1 MMKQLTKLIFP
12 FMVILCLN
20 STFGQATKLDAIV
33 EEISKINEVQHQRI
47 GYGGTESENF
57 KNFKKLKALAT
68 TEELV
73 QLTDHTNATVACYA
87 SWALADIAYPGL
99 KSIFQK
105 FIEQDKQVETFSGC
119 IQSPDFI
126 SSELYQW
133 YWNHMEHS
141 KRPSDQLLFELDS
154 IVLFSTK
161 MNWLLLNRAL
171 ENRVYTEPIK
181 SRIVQL
187 AFEKRNMDAV
197 LYLSNW
203 HKAEYIDEIKTALLR
218 HLNTNNFKNTGT
230 TDYYRTIEELFKFKD
245 DETRKA
251 IIAKMK
257 KDRHWEVEK
266 PRFKYL
272 LEDNYIYDIDRE

>member
-1 MMKQLTKLIFP
+1 MKLIFP
-12 FMVILCLN
+12 FILFFGLN
-20 STFGQATKLDAIV
+20 STFGQASKVDVIV
-33 EEISKINEVQHQRI
+33 DEISKINQVQYERI

-73 QLTDHTNATVACYA
+73 QLTDHNNATVACYA
-87 SWALADIAYPGL
+87 SWALVDKAYPEL
-99 KSIFQK
+99 KTIFQK
-105 FIEQDKQVETFSGC
+105 FIEQDKQVKTFSGC
-119 IQSPDFI
+119 TITQDFI
-126 SSELYQW
+126 SSELYHW
-133 YWNHMEHS
+133 YWNQMELS

-161 MNWLLLNRAL
+161 TNWLLLNRAL
-171 ENRVYTEPIK
+171 GNRVYTEPIK
-181 SRIVQL
+181 SRIALL

-203 HKAEYIDEIKTALLR
+203 HKAEYVDKIKTALLR
-218 HLNTNNFKNTGT
+218 HLNTTNFKNTGT

-245 DETRKA
+245 NEIRKA

>member
-1 MMKQLTKLIFP
+1 MKLIFP
-12 FMVILCLN
+12 FILFFCLN
-20 STFGQATKLDAIV
+20 STFGQASKVDVIV
-33 EEISKINEVQHQRI
+33 DEISKINQVQYERI

-73 QLTDHTNATVACYA
+73 QLTDHNNATVACYA
-87 SWALADIAYPGL
+87 SWALVDKAYPEL
-99 KSIFQK
+99 KTIFQK
-105 FIEQDKQVETFSGC
+105 FIEQDKQVKTFSGC
-119 IQSPDFI
+119 TITQDFI
-126 SSELYQW
+126 SSELYHW
-133 YWNHMEHS
+133 YWNQMELS

-181 SRIVQL
+181 SRIALL
-187 AFEKRNMDAV
+187 AFEKGNMDAV

-203 HKAEYIDEIKTALLR
+203 HKAEYVDKIKTALLR
-218 HLNTNNFKNTGT
+218 HLNTSNFKNTGT

-245 DETRKA
+245 NETRKA

>member
-1 MMKQLTKLIFP
+1 M
-12 FMVILCLN
+12 
-20 STFGQATKLDAIV
+20 
-33 EEISKINEVQHQRI
+33 
-47 GYGGTESENF
+47 
-57 KNFKKLKALAT
+57 
-68 TEELV
+68 
-73 QLTDHTNATVACYA
+73 TDHNNATVACYA
-87 SWALADIAYPGL
+87 SWALADKAYPEL
-99 KSIFQK
+99 KTIFQK
-105 FIEQDKQVETFSGC
+105 FIEQDKQVKTFSGC
-119 IQSPDFI
+119 TITQDFI
-126 SSELYQW
+126 SSELYHW
-133 YWNHMEHS
+133 YWNQMELS

-161 MNWLLLNRAL
+161 TNWLLLNRAL

-181 SRIVQL
+181 SRIALL

-203 HKAEYIDEIKTALLR
+203 HKAEYVDKIKTALLR
-218 HLNTNNFKNTGT
+218 HLNTTNFKNTGT

-245 DETRKA
+245 NEIRKA